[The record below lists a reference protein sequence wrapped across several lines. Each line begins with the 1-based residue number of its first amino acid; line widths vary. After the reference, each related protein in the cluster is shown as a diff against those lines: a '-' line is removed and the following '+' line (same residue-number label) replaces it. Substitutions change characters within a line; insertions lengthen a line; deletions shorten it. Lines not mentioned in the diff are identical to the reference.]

1 METRA
6 RLLTLICLSLLVFSC
21 STKKVAISKSL
32 VETKVDSVV
41 VEKKDSVA
49 FQQNAINIKE
59 DIYEIEVVPI
69 DNTKPIVIG
78 GKEYFNAAVKI
89 KNTKRELVDS
99 TKIAVEVSDY
109 KQTEVSKEQSIET
122 YDKSV
127 EKKINYFEYFWLPIL
142 LLLLALVYKLRRL
155 LPNPYSIISYICRTL
170 KNKIK

>member
-1 METRA
+1 MV
-6 RLLTLICLSLLVFSC
+6 RLLTLICLSFLVFSC
-21 STKKVAISKSL
+21 STKKVAISKSV
-32 VETKVDSVV
+32 VETRTDSVV

-49 FQQNAINIKE
+49 FQQNAISIKE
-59 DIYEIEVVPI
+59 DIDEIEVVPI

-89 KNTKRELVDS
+89 KNTKREVVDS
-99 TKIAVEVSDY
+99 TKIEVAVSDY

-127 EKKINYFEYFWLPIL
+127 EKKSNYFVYFWL
-142 LLLLALVYKLRRL
+142 LLLLFLLVVAYKFRRL

-170 KNKIK
+170 KNRIK